1 MNLSTKYVFSRSK
14 YQTIRIVLITSLFWV
29 FIDAFLIIYLSDCDC
44 SNVPCKQQQ
53 HHENIKFKDLPPVP
67 QKLNPDL
74 VVGEDRFKYK
84 KPSSTTYPFSSSN
97 PKHGFLNKLKL
108 WFKEKPSEAKN
119 PSDWP
124 GEGGRGVVIPPKLKP
139 IADKRFAENQ
149 FNIVASE
156 LIALNRSIPD
166 QRSQA

>member
-1 MNLSTKYVFSRSK
+1 MNFSTKYVFSRSK

-44 SNVPCKQQQ
+44 SNVPCKHQQ
-53 HHENIKFKDLPPVP
+53 HENAYFKDIKIP
-67 QKLNPDL
+67 QTVNPEL
-74 VVGEDRFKYK
+74 VVNEDRFKYK
-84 KPSSTTYPFSSSN
+84 KPSITSYPFSSSN

-124 GEGGRGVVIPPKLKP
+124 GEGGRGVAIPPKLKP
-139 IADKRFAENQ
+139 MADKRFAENQ

-166 QRSQA
+166 QRSQS